1 MQKIEKYNGFF
12 RRHYYSLFGSFYL
25 IIAVTMFFIADSSSV
40 MSYGYFAFGIGYFVV
55 QYFSGGSTEEY
66 ISWDH
71 DKIVLKQ
78 WCQKEVS
85 FTLAEIDY
93 INVSD
98 YNLTIKK
105 GAAAGT
111 MMDLQGF
118 KPEDIQQLQ
127 EDFSSEVNLQF
138 A

>member
-1 MQKIEKYNGFF
+1 MQKIEKHNGFF
-12 RRHYYSLFGSFYL
+12 RRYYYSLFGSFYL
-25 IIAVTMFFIADSSSV
+25 IIAVAMFFIADSSSV
-40 MSYGYFAFGIGYFVV
+40 MSDGYFVIGIGYFVG
-55 QYFSGGSTEEY
+55 QYFFGGSTKEY

-71 DKIVLKQ
+71 NKIVLKQ

-85 FTLAEIDY
+85 FTLAEIDH
-93 INVSD
+93 INVSE

-127 EDFSSEVNLQF
+127 KDFSSEVNLQF